1 MPNLRFKLAS
11 EPSELEQIHRL
22 NFATFVQ
29 EIPRYEGDPATGMLV
44 DRFHGEN
51 TYVIALDGDR
61 VVGMVA
67 LRATR
72 PFSLDA
78 KLENLDSYLPAGRS
92 LCEVRLLAVD
102 PERRRGPVFRGLM
115 RLVVEHGSH
124 LGYDLAVVSA
134 TLRQLKLYRHLG
146 FTPFGPCVGTPEA
159 RFQPMYVTLEAI
171 QERGMAL
178 FTPGNGR
185 HRLLETPAPS
195 PSSSPRVRLLPGP
208 VSLHPEVLGAIAAPP
223 ISHRGDEFAATLRR
237 VKARLC
243 ELAGARRVSLLFGS
257 GTLANDAV
265 GARLSDENS
274 ATDTGGRG
282 IVLSNG
288 EFGERLADHARRFKL
303 PHTVVRADWGD
314 RFDYGA
320 IGEME
325 FDWLWAVHCETST
338 GILNDLDAL
347 KRICRERG
355 ARLCLD
361 CISSIATLPLDLSG
375 VHLAS
380 GVSGK
385 GIGSFAGVS
394 MVFHETEI
402 RPSPNGLPRYL
413 DLGCYGA
420 EDTVPYTFCS
430 NLLTALRTALDRQRF
445 EDRYPR
451 IAGLSAQLRAGLRER
466 GLRVLAPDEHASP
479 AVTTIVLPPEASSTR
494 VGHELD
500 QRGYELSYLSSYL
513 IQRNWIQVCLMGEH
527 TSAELEPL
535 PSLLS
540 ELTGLPTAART

>member
-11 EPSELEQIHRL
+11 EASELEQIHRL

-29 EIPRYEGDPATGMLV
+29 EIPRYEGDPATGVLV
-44 DRFHGEN
+44 DRFHDQN
-51 TYVIALDGDR
+51 TYIIALDGDR
-61 VVGMVA
+61 LVGMVA

-78 KLENLDSYLPAGRS
+78 KLENLESYLPAGRS
-92 LCEVRLLAVD
+92 LCEVRLLAVE
-102 PERRRGPVFRGLM
+102 PKRRRGPVFRGLM
-115 RLVVEHGSH
+115 RLVVEHGSR

-134 TLRQLKLYRHLG
+134 TVRQLKLYGHLG
-146 FTPFGPCVGTPEA
+146 FTPFGPRVGTPEA

-185 HRLLETPAPS
+185 QRLPETLAQSLPR
-195 PSSSPRVRLLPGP
+195 SPRVRLLPGP
-208 VSLHPEVLGAIAAPP
+208 VSLHPDVLGAFAAPP

-265 GARLSDENS
+265 GARLSVEDG
-274 ATDTGGRG
+274 TGGRG

-314 RFDYGA
+314 RFDYGS

-325 FDWLWAVHCETST
+325 LDWLWAVHCETST
-338 GILNDLDAL
+338 GILNDLEAL

-361 CISSIATLPLDLSG
+361 CISSIATIPLDLSG

-394 MVFHETEI
+394 MVFHEAEI
-402 RPSPNGLPRYL
+402 PPSPNGLPRYL

-466 GLRVLAPDEHASP
+466 GLRVLAPDDHASP
-479 AVTTIVLPPEASSTR
+479 AVTTIVLPPEAPSTR
-494 VGHELD
+494 IGNELD
-500 QRGYELSYLSSYL
+500 KRGYELSYLSSYL

-527 TSAELEPL
+527 TSEDLAPLPDLVAELA
-535 PSLLS
+535 
-540 ELTGLPTAART
+540 GLPTAART

>member
-1 MPNLRFKLAS
+1 MPIPNLRFKLAS
-11 EPSELEQIHRL
+11 EAFELEQIHRL
-22 NFATFVQ
+22 NYATFVQ
-29 EIPRYEGDPATGMLV
+29 EIPRYEGDPATGVLV
-44 DRFHGEN
+44 DRFHDEN
-51 TYVIALDGDR
+51 TYVVALDGDR
-61 VVGMVA
+61 LVGMVA
-67 LRATR
+67 LRANR

-78 KLENLDSYLPAGRS
+78 RLENLDSYLPAGRT
-92 LCEVRLLAVD
+92 LCEVRLLAVA

-115 RLVVEHGSH
+115 RLVVEHGSR

-134 TLRQLKLYRHLG
+134 TVRQLKLYRHLG
-146 FTPFGPCVGTPEA
+146 FMPFGPCVGTPEA

-171 QERGMAL
+171 QERGKAL
-178 FTPGNGR
+178 FT
-185 HRLLETPAPS
+185 APDKEHL
-195 PSSSPRVRLLPGP
+195 PPVKPCVRLLPGP
-208 VSLHPEVLGAIAAPP
+208 VSLHPDVRNAFAAPP
-223 ISHRGDEFAATLRR
+223 ISHRGDEFAGTLRR

-265 GARLSDENS
+265 AARLSVEGG
-274 ATDTGGRG
+274 TGL
-282 IVLSNG
+282 VLSNG
-288 EFGERLADHARRFKL
+288 EFGDRLADHARRFRL
-303 PHTVVRADWGD
+303 PHTVLQADWGNL
-314 RFDYGA
+314 FDYDHIGA
-320 IGEME
+320 LG

-338 GILNDLDAL
+338 GILNDLDPL

-361 CISSIATLPLDLSG
+361 CISSIATIPLDLSG

-394 MVFHETEI
+394 MVFHEAEI
-402 RPSPNGLPRYL
+402 PPSPNGLPRYL

-430 NLLTALRTALDRQRF
+430 NLLTALRTALDRQRP

-479 AVTTIVLPPEASSTR
+479 AVTTIVLPPEAPSTR
-494 VGHELD
+494 IGHELD

-527 TSAELEPL
+527 TSEDLAPL
-535 PSLLS
+535 PNLISDLA
-540 ELTGLPTAART
+540 GLRA